1 MHVRASAARYC
12 RVIIVIKSL
21 KSRGKKLGSKQKY
34 LNLSDRASR
43 VLENSTASKFL
54 ALHSFSSLPN
64 FFSLV
69 FSLEGSFGSPQHKLH
84 TFSPWLSFSLTIDFL
99 LSAVAPCPW
108 LVSWS
113 HRGWACW
120 AVSLKIGQ
128 CSRGKHQGKGVR
140 VSPKDVKCRQWR
152 KAYPRDSSEKWC
164 SYVKKVHPDLFKG
177 NYSWG
182 WSWKISQTS
191 WLNLSY
197 Q

>member
-84 TFSPWLSFSLTIDFL
+84 TFSP
-99 LSAVAPCPW
+99 
-108 LVSWS
+108 
-113 HRGWACW
+113 
-120 AVSLKIGQ
+120 
-128 CSRGKHQGKGVR
+128 
-140 VSPKDVKCRQWR
+140 
-152 KAYPRDSSEKWC
+152 
-164 SYVKKVHPDLFKG
+164 
-177 NYSWG
+177 
-182 WSWKISQTS
+182 
-191 WLNLSY
+191 
-197 Q
+197 